1 MAQSRGAEAARPGE
15 IPRSGWWSVLKRV
28 FGNVGEDNVS
38 LVAAGVAFYAL
49 LALFPGLAA
58 LVSLFGLVAD
68 PQQVETQLQAVSDVL
83 PDAVWQIINNQL
95 TTVAGAS
102 SDSLTL
108 AAVISLLIA
117 LFGATRGT
125 RAAMIAMNIAY
136 NEEERRGF
144 IGFNLAAIGLTLLF
158 VLMAILALLAVIVI
172 PAVLGFL
179 GVGGFLAWLI
189 SIARWVV
196 LAGAVI
202 LALAV
207 LYRLGPSRRGARWV
221 WLSWGATLA
230 AVSWLIASILFSVYV
245 SNFANYNATYGSFG
259 AVVILL
265 FWFYITAYVIILGA
279 ELNAELEHQTA
290 LDSTVGEDR
299 PMGERGAYFADR
311 VAEQ

>member
-1 MAQSRGAEAARPGE
+1 MAESKGAEAVRPGS
-15 IPRSGWWSVLKRV
+15 IPRRGWWSVLKRV
-28 FGNVGEDNVS
+28 FGNVGDDNVS

-172 PAVLGFL
+172 PAVLSFL

-230 AVSWLIASILFSVYV
+230 AVSWLLASILFSVYV

-290 LDSTVGEDR
+290 QDTTVGDDR